1 MNNTVSDLCIGIDL
15 GTTNSVLATINQKTN
30 GELVSKVVELPRA
43 VDVFS
48 ASGKIKPQLEKKA
61 TLPSCVYY
69 NEDMGYRPI
78 VGNFA
83 KNRFAVRPHL
93 VAKSIK
99 SHMGEKDTSNLN
111 FADEIP
117 DKTPA
122 AISARILEHMLKT
135 AGKIFHHQITEAVIT
150 VPASF
155 DSMMVKATRDAAE
168 LAGIKVLNDDG
179 TERPILLEEPKAVI
193 FDFIN
198 QLANGEISKYVL
210 DLNEKKRVMVFD
222 LGGGTLDITLHEIK
236 RREDYP
242 DIIKIDDIAINRYT
256 LLGGDDFDTALAQ
269 EMYRR
274 FLRQFQGH
282 DDIIRKLKKDEKSI
296 MSQLLTIAEELKIDL
311 SMQNSGD
318 VIGDNDSGWGWNDE
332 EDDADAFPV
341 GGNIGSTGYSYD
353 DTFTKEEIEAVFH
366 DFMGYNLK
374 FDDYK
379 NLDNK
384 GFFTHTRNII
394 YPILDVLNKAAQKL
408 GTDNVKVDAVIL
420 NGGMS
425 KFYMIKDRLTQ
436 FFGFEPIEALDPDQA
451 VARGA
456 AVYHY
461 YLKKYDYKIL
471 GEDMRKVGTQT
482 VTDNTPPSAAST
494 VKKDKQVLQPPH
506 IIEWGRNILND
517 SLYLGNANGNQTEII
532 PTGVQLPFRSD
543 YMKGFQLM
551 PNTAFARIDI
561 PIRVKAGLRDEYRTI
576 ASGKIEFKRV
586 YPNGTYVILQVF
598 MSASK
603 IITMKAW
610 TCEDIEGERIIEE
623 GSTEI
628 SITNSTVSRQKNKLL
643 SPQGSPLNASQALN
657 VLDSYCYKFENTKT
671 KQQST
676 IAAKIKTHISH
687 IYTAS
692 NPQDFAQPLL
702 NTLLYARSEEYK
714 CRCLIIARRI
724 GIYWSDTERAELA
737 KLALAILSP
746 EFQGIDLVGF
756 SRGRV
761 VNTRIQAIYALSM
774 CGREKDMEILKQIRT
789 KRMYLNACLY
799 TFGKQHYDINWLWEN
814 LQKDYE
820 LMKQHKEHRNLQN
833 SIHAI
838 GVAFNNYKTDTADML
853 KLRNDAAVLLQKILK
868 NQSCTGNEIVCGII
882 ALGCVCDQRYTNPME
897 ENVLNDTRE
906 ILTFIENYISWEH
919 IKSCIKSRDIAL
931 KLLSGVQLNEIEEQY
946 LLKKLDIAD
955 K

>member
-1 MNNTVSDLCIGIDL
+1 
-15 GTTNSVLATINQKTN
+15 
-30 GELVSKVVELPRA
+30 
-43 VDVFS
+43 
-48 ASGKIKPQLEKKA
+48 
-61 TLPSCVYY
+61 
-69 NEDMGYRPI
+69 
-78 VGNFA
+78 
-83 KNRFAVRPHL
+83 
-93 VAKSIK
+93 
-99 SHMGEKDTSNLN
+99 
-111 FADEIP
+111 
-117 DKTPA
+117 
-122 AISARILEHMLKT
+122 
-135 AGKIFHHQITEAVIT
+135 
-150 VPASF
+150 
-155 DSMMVKATRDAAE
+155 
-168 LAGIKVLNDDG
+168 
-179 TERPILLEEPKAVI
+179 
-193 FDFIN
+193 
-198 QLANGEISKYVL
+198 
-210 DLNEKKRVMVFD
+210 
-222 LGGGTLDITLHEIK
+222 
-236 RREDYP
+236 
-242 DIIKIDDIAINRYT
+242 
-256 LLGGDDFDTALAQ
+256 
-269 EMYRR
+269 
-274 FLRQFQGH
+274 
-282 DDIIRKLKKDEKSI
+282 
-296 MSQLLTIAEELKIDL
+296 
-311 SMQNSGD
+311 
-318 VIGDNDSGWGWNDE
+318 
-332 EDDADAFPV
+332 
-341 GGNIGSTGYSYD
+341 
-353 DTFTKEEIEAVFH
+353 
-366 DFMGYNLK
+366 
-374 FDDYK
+374 
-379 NLDNK
+379 
-384 GFFTHTRNII
+384 
-394 YPILDVLNKAAQKL
+394 
-408 GTDNVKVDAVIL
+408 
-420 NGGMS
+420 
-425 KFYMIKDRLTQ
+425 
-436 FFGFEPIEALDPDQA
+436 
-451 VARGA
+451 
-456 AVYHY
+456 
-461 YLKKYDYKIL
+461 
-471 GEDMRKVGTQT
+471 MRKVGTQT

-746 EFQGIDLVGF
+746 ELQGIDLIGF

-761 VNTRIQAIYALSM
+761 VNTRIQAIYALSR

-853 KLRNDAAVLLQKILK
+853 KLRNDAAVLLQNVLK
-868 NQSCTGNEIVCGII
+868 KQNCTGSEIICGII

-931 KLLSGVQLNEIEEQY
+931 KLLSGIQLNEIEEQY